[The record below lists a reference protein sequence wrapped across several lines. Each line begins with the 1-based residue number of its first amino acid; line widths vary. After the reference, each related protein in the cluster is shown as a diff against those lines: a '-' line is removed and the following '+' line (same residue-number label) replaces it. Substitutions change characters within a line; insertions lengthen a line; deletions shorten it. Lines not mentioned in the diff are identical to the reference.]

1 MPTVNK
7 QILTFDTSIARP
19 RNFQIFRGETV
30 IVECALT
37 NYINP
42 IDLTG
47 MTASAYW
54 RSKAMAE
61 ESSDL
66 WYNGTV
72 EIVNGKVVWTW
83 DTSNDDGS
91 DGYEWFIKVTGSGNL
106 SYRAFGHIEM
116 LGSPSTN
123 PSIGPTPQSNYYTKD
138 ETDAHISQ
146 ATEHLV
152 PDTREINGHALNADV
167 NLTASDVGALPDT
180 YVAPVTS
187 VNTKTGVV
195 TLTASDVG
203 ALPDTYT
210 APVTSVNTKTGIVT
224 LTASDVGAQTPLT
237 FDNVPTENSSNPV
250 TSDGIK
256 TAITVN
262 NSFSEW
268 TFTATPST
276 GISNISA
283 YYYEEEFG
291 WFVSATL
298 SIDGQSIP
306 VTVPTD
312 AHDPDAISLTAT
324 FSGQETWVVSGTREL
339 ESRIIGNQTSKPL
352 QPAGDYALKSE
363 IPAVPVKA
371 VKQNGTSLTP
381 DANGAVDVTVPEVV
395 APSSTA
401 VTGQAAD
408 ASATW
413 TGLSGVQTSITE
425 TRIQMALE
433 NGAFALPQT
442 VVEFYDGHTELLAL
456 SGIVDFDSLSTA
468 LGPLET
474 PITGDQQ
481 VKRITFGTDVLL
493 VNIGPHLTWP
503 TSVSSLTEFE
513 VTLQE
518 DEQTVLAMQDYL
530 YTRFRA
536 CESIEIPL
544 NLRGFGFDLGGDIL
558 DYSYAGGNATLNEYT
573 FKAQLHLWS
582 SSNANLQAFAF
593 SGWQSLRKI
602 VYPFGYGEGSQGARL
617 KIMPHFIDGCTSL
630 EVLDLRYVE
639 PQCFYASVKVGK
651 RFTQVALEPIIQNV
665 NPNLKIIVRDDY
677 YTQMMGITIWATW
690 QPYLVKASDW
700 EYVHHSELA
709 DYATSTDVA
718 TAISTA
724 TSGLVDQT
732 ELNSAISTAVSGKQD
747 TLTFDNTPTANSN
760 NPVKSSGIKT
770 ALDGKASTADATLT
784 PYYSGGTPTYSEWVC
799 DPPEATV
806 GWDTTQFDGW
816 YIEYDGVSTAGSSD
830 PDATSLSANFGATTV
845 TATRTITNFVGYVL
859 GSQTDKPLQPAGDYA
874 ASSSTELVKQFTEWT
889 VVSNNPN
896 SVFPPYSMEWITDGN
911 GYSYWVLHSG
921 NDATW
926 AFNPAGMNHDAT
938 YLSTDDIATCERTF
952 TGYVLGNQTD
962 KELQAAGNY
971 ALKSEIP
978 AISAETWNFTL
989 EDGTTLTKSVAVY

>member
-1 MPTVNK
+1 MPTTVNK

-30 IVECALT
+30 VVECAFT
-37 NYINP
+37 NYITP
-42 IDLTG
+42 IDITG

-72 EIVNGKVVWTW
+72 EIVNKKAVWTW
-83 DTSNDDGS
+83 ETSNDDGS
-91 DGYEWFIKVTGSGNL
+91 DGYEWFIKVTDANNF

-116 LGSPSTN
+116 LGSPSIN
-123 PSIGPTPQSNYYTKD
+123 PSVGPVPQTNYYTKD
-138 ETDAHISQ
+138 ETDAQIYQ

-152 PDTREINGHALNADV
+152 PDIREINGHALTADV

-187 VNTKTGVV
+187 VNTKTGAV

-203 ALPDTYT
+203 ALPDTYV
-210 APVTSVNTKTGIVT
+210 APVASVNNKTGTVT
-224 LTASDVGAQTPLT
+224 LTASDVGALPDSYTA
-237 FDNVPTENSSNPV
+237 PV
-250 TSDGIK
+250 ASVNGK
-256 TAITVN
+256 TGV
-262 NSFSEW
+262 
-268 TFTATPST
+268 
-276 GISNISA
+276 
-283 YYYEEEFG
+283 
-291 WFVSATL
+291 VTL
-298 SIDGQSIP
+298 SASDVG
-306 VTVPTD
+306 
-312 AHDPDAISLTAT
+312 AA
-324 FSGQETWVVSGTREL
+324 
-339 ESRIIGNQTSKPL
+339 
-352 QPAGDYALKSE
+352 PAGNYALLSD
-363 IPAVPVKA
+363 I
-371 VKQNGTSLTP
+371 
-381 DANGAVDVTVPEVV
+381 PEVV
-395 APSSTA
+395 APTSEAT
-401 VTGQAAD
+401 TGQAAD
-408 ASATW
+408 AEATW
-413 TGLSGVQTSITE
+413 TSLSGLDEDITE

-433 NGAFALPQT
+433 DGAFALPQT

-639 PQCFYASVKVGK
+639 PQPFYASVKVGR

-665 NPNLKIIVRDDY
+665 SPNLKIIVRDDE
-677 YTQMMGITIWATW
+677 YTRLMGLALFATW
-690 QPYLVKASDW
+690 QPYLVRASDW
-700 EYVHHSELA
+700 EYVHHSELPTVPVQSVNGQTGTVVLSA
-709 DYATSTDVA
+709 SDVGALPSSYTAPVTSVNTKTGAVTLTASDVGA
-718 TAISTA
+718 QTPLTFDNAPTASSTNPV
-724 TSGLVDQT
+724 TSDG
-732 ELNSAISTAVSGKQD
+732 IYTALSSKQD
-747 TLTFDNTPTANSN
+747 TLTFDNTPTANSD

-806 GWDTTQFDGW
+806 GWDTTEFDGW

-859 GSQTDKPLQPAGDYA
+859 GSQTEMPLQPAGDYA

-889 VVSNNPN
+889 VTSNNPN

-926 AFNPAGMNHDAT
+926 GFNPAGMNHDAT
-938 YLSTDDIATCERTF
+938 YLSTDDIATCTRTF

-962 KELQAAGNY
+962 KELQAAGDY
-971 ALKSEIP
+971 ALKSELP

>member
-1 MPTVNK
+1 MPTTVNK

-30 IVECALT
+30 VVECAFT
-37 NYINP
+37 NYITP
-42 IDLTG
+42 IDITG

-72 EIVNGKVVWTW
+72 EIVNKKAVWTW
-83 DTSNDDGS
+83 ETSNDDGS
-91 DGYEWFIKVTGSGNL
+91 DGYEWFIKVTDANNF

-116 LGSPSTN
+116 LGSPSIN
-123 PSIGPTPQSNYYTKD
+123 PSVGPVPQTNYYTKD
-138 ETDAHISQ
+138 ETDAQIYQ

-152 PDTREINGHALNADV
+152 PDIREINGHALTADV

-187 VNTKTGVV
+187 VNGETGAVS
-195 TLTASDVG
+195 LTASDVG

-210 APVTSVNTKTGIVT
+210 APVTSVNTKTGAVT
-224 LTASDVGAQTPLT
+224 LTASDVGALPDTY
-237 FDNVPTENSSNPV
+237 VAPV
-250 TSDGIK
+250 AS
-256 TAITVN
+256 VN
-262 NSFSEW
+262 NK
-268 TFTATPST
+268 TGTVTLTASDVGALPDSYTAPVASVNGKT
-276 GISNISA
+276 G
-283 YYYEEEFG
+283 
-291 WFVSATL
+291 VVTL
-298 SIDGQSIP
+298 SASDVG
-306 VTVPTD
+306 
-312 AHDPDAISLTAT
+312 AA
-324 FSGQETWVVSGTREL
+324 
-339 ESRIIGNQTSKPL
+339 
-352 QPAGDYALKSE
+352 PAGNYALLSD
-363 IPAVPVKA
+363 I
-371 VKQNGTSLTP
+371 
-381 DANGAVDVTVPEVV
+381 PEVV
-395 APSSTA
+395 APTSEAT
-401 VTGQAAD
+401 TGQAAD
-408 ASATW
+408 AEATW
-413 TGLSGVQTSITE
+413 TSLSGLDEDITE

-433 NGAFALPQT
+433 DGAFALPQT

-760 NPVKSSGIKT
+760 NPVKSGGIKT

-806 GWDTTQFDGW
+806 GWDTTEFDGW

-926 AFNPAGMNHDAT
+926 GFNPAGMNHDAT
-938 YLSTDDIATCERTF
+938 YLSTDDIATCTRTF

-962 KELQAAGNY
+962 KELQAAGDY
-971 ALKSEIP
+971 ALKSELP
-978 AISAETWNFTL
+978 AISAETWNFVL